1 MTRALKHFFLIAF
14 LLGSALGAQ
23 ANPTYTVKTKDGLNY
38 RIEACADGIYRIRIS
53 PRKDF
58 SESLMERYGLIR
70 TDWSASGEKVS
81 DSNRTWVLSTP
92 EYKLSVDK
100 KAGTISLAK
109 ADGTVLVK
117 ALDFVPGRDP
127 SVATLSKVI
136 NDAYA
141 DLHVARNSGIIGDEN
156 NRKEGIDNSESG
168 DPAKASLLRF
178 SMQKDER
185 FYGGGSTSREH
196 IQHRGEL
203 LRMWTT
209 YQHTEI
215 PMPFMMSS
223 RGWAV
228 YNNTT
233 RKNFFDIGHTDKDRF
248 NIYNTSDEADFYLLA
263 APSMK
268 ELLGQYTRVTGG
280 NYVLPKWAYG
290 LCFGPN
296 MREDQWDI
304 LRDAVNFRQTRVPCD
319 VFWLEPQ
326 WMEKRYDFSTEKKW
340 NFEKFSPEPYWLQDK
355 YPKQLYNRLF
365 VGKLRNMGFHLG
377 LWLCEEYDLSITEE
391 DEIAA
396 RNGKP
401 QSGQEHWMDHLKTF
415 LDYGV
420 EGFKMDPAR
429 TIDEHPDAKY
439 YNGRTDRE
447 MHNLNQVLLQ
457 KQMNLMSRGHVGKR
471 IWYHYTAGWAGTQHW
486 GASTSGDNGGGKTA
500 LFDQLNL
507 GNSAYMNLS
516 CDVMSVPAE
525 LEMQGLH
532 FGLFLP
538 WVQINSWFSM
548 MQPFYYDE
556 PEQNIY
562 RDYVQLRYNLMP
574 YIYSAA
580 LEGALKGLP
589 IVRSMPLMFP
599 DDRNVDDMCYQ
610 YMFGDNLCV
619 GIFSNEIYLPAGT
632 WIDAWTGERIESRGE
647 TVTRSCP
654 ANRAG
659 LLYIRD
665 GAILPCQ
672 PKVQH
677 IGTAP
682 FETLVLRA
690 FPAGKSSYTLYE
702 DDGDSY
708 GYEKGAVAST
718 RMECEVDGDRV
729 LLTVHPVEGT
739 YEGIPGAR
747 NYRFELALTR
757 QPLTVKADGKELSA
771 WRFGKDGLL
780 HFNIDGKA
788 VDQPLQVEVS
798 LGKETGIVPAG
809 VFGKTGLPDPS
820 LAVVSQQFTAP
831 AAAGKPRVIPV
842 EALQEE
848 VIY

>member
-1 MTRALKHFFLIAF
+1 MTKAFAIAAALLM
-14 LLGSALGAQ
+14 GACIGLQ
-23 ANPTYTVKTKDGLNY
+23 ANPVHKVKTAQGTTVGV
-38 RIEACADGIYRIRIS
+38 EACADGIYRIHVS

-58 SESLMERYGLIR
+58 SESLMERYGLIK
-70 TDWSASGEKVS
+70 TDWTTAGEKVS
-81 DSNRTWVLSTP
+81 DGKRTWTLTTP
-92 EYKLSVDK
+92 GYKLSIDK
-100 KAGTISLAK
+100 KNGTISLVK
-109 ADGTVLVK
+109 ADGTTLVR
-117 ALDFVPGRDP
+117 ALDYIPGKDP
-127 SVATLSKVI
+127 SVTALSTVI
-136 NDAYA
+136 NDTYA
-141 DLHVARNSGIIGDEN
+141 DLHVAKNNGIIGDEN

-168 DPAKASLLRF
+168 DPLKASILRF
-178 SMQKDER
+178 AMAKGER

-196 IQHRGEL
+196 VQHRGEL

-215 PMPFMMSS
+215 PMPFLMSS
-223 RGWAV
+223 DGWAV

-233 RKNFFDIGHTDKDRF
+233 RKNFFDIGHTDKDLF
-248 NIYNTSDEADFYLLA
+248 NIYNTCDEADFYLLA

-280 NYVLPKWAYG
+280 NYVMPRWAYG

-304 LRDAVNFRQTRVPCD
+304 LHDAVLFRQLGVPCD

-326 WMEKRYDFSTEKKW
+326 WMEKRYDFSTQKRW

-365 VGKLRNMGFHLG
+365 IGKLRNMGFHLG

-396 RNGKP
+396 REGRP

-420 EGFKMDPAR
+420 EGFKLDPAR
-429 TIDEHPDAKY
+429 TIDEHPDATY
-439 YNGRTDRE
+439 LNGRTDKE

-457 KQMNLMSRGHVGKR
+457 KQINRMSREHVGKR

-516 CDVMSVPAE
+516 CDVMSVPKE

-548 MQPFYYDE
+548 MQPFYYGE
-556 PEQNIY
+556 PEQSIY
-562 RDYVQLRYNLMP
+562 RDYVQIRYALMP

-580 LEGALKGLP
+580 LEGGLKGLP

-599 DDRNVDDMCYQ
+599 EDRNVDDMCYQ

-619 GIFSNEIYLPAGT
+619 GIFSNEIYLPAGC
-632 WIDAWTGERIESRGE
+632 WIDAWTGERIRSKGE
-647 TVTRSCP
+647 TLTRDYP
-654 ANRAG
+654 GNRAG
-659 LLYIRD
+659 LLFIRD
-665 GAILPCQ
+665 GAILPCIEAPQ
-672 PKVQH
+672 YVGTEPFGHLVVKVW
-677 IGTAP
+677 
-682 FETLVLRA
+682 
-690 FPAGKSSYTLYE
+690 PAGDSSYLLYE

-708 GYEKGAVAST
+708 GYEQGTVAST
-718 RMECEVDGDRV
+718 QMECHAAGDRV
-729 LLTVHPVEGT
+729 RFQVLPVQGG
-739 YEGIPGAR
+739 YEGMPTAR
-747 NYRFELALTR
+747 DYTFEMALQRVPTG
-757 QPLTVKADGKELSA
+757 VSV
-771 WRFGKDGLL
+771 
-780 HFNIDGKA
+780 NGKA
-788 VDQPLQVEVS
+788 VEGWNFENGVLRVDVEAAPVGQELEVTVELGTESATLSGDQFQSCLTNGGWAKKAS
-798 LGKETGIVPAG
+798 LSGA
-809 VFGKTGLPDPS
+809 
-820 LAVVSQQFTAP
+820 AAP
-831 AAAGKPRVIPV
+831 ARSNTAKQ
-842 EALQEE
+842 LEE
-848 VIY
+848 VVLY